1 MSMMNKMSNDGMMEW
16 KLVDEETK
24 KENMDIEWKFKKG
37 DFVKVE
43 IFNDPESMHPMQ
55 HPVHFHGQRFIV
67 LTRD

>member
-1 MSMMNKMSNDGMMEW
+1 MAMMNKMSSDKMMEW

-24 KENMDIEWKFKKG
+24 KENMDIKWKFKKG

-43 IFNDPESMHPMQ
+43 IFNDPKSMHPMQ